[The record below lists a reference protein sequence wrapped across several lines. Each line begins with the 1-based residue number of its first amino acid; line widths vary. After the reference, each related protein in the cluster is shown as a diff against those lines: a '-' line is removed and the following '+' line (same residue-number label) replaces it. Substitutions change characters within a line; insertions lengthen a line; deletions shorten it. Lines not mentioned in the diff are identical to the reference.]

1 MEESKNTKTNVVGI
15 GHNNTYSKEQYER
28 LLNRFHYV
36 MGFTKSA
43 IYDIQRLFDDALTGY
58 INSSGYSND
67 KLKPFQIYDRRQRA
81 KRNVNVIISSLNK
94 ETEKAEAKAKANG
107 LKLEVLEAN
116 KAAEEECARQN
127 DAKGNQ
133 FMKLTDPLD
142 AAFAARIH
150 SFMRAKPVQINSKPK
165 KLGLDFKP
173 MKNVTPTKFN
183 GCVDIEKL
191 GNDK

>member
-1 MEESKNTKTNVVGI
+1 MDNSKNTKTNVVGI

-127 DAKGNQ
+127 DAKGN
-133 FMKLTDPLD
+133 
-142 AAFAARIH
+142 
-150 SFMRAKPVQINSKPK
+150 
-165 KLGLDFKP
+165 
-173 MKNVTPTKFN
+173 
-183 GCVDIEKL
+183 
-191 GNDK
+191 

>member
-94 ETEKAEAKAKANG
+94 AKEKLAESNKGTDTEAIKLDIESLNKIWATATEKMYQETSSTSDGADTSSPEGQSEENSEIKDADY
-107 LKLEVLEAN
+107 EVVED
-116 KAAEEECARQN
+116 E
-127 DAKGNQ
+127 
-133 FMKLTDPLD
+133 
-142 AAFAARIH
+142 
-150 SFMRAKPVQINSKPK
+150 K
-165 KLGLDFKP
+165 K
-173 MKNVTPTKFN
+173 
-183 GCVDIEKL
+183 
-191 GNDK
+191 